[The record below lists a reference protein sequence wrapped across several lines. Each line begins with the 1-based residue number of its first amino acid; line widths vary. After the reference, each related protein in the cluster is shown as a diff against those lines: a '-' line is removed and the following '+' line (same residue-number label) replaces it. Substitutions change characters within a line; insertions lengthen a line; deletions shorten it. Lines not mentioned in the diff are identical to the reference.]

1 MCMFSVHP
9 LINVR
14 SRNGSAANCR
24 YWMQYVVFFPR
35 NTSDKCLPYAHT
47 YAHDLRRCGGGDGIV
62 RQSVTICHTEYANA
76 GASEYI
82 MLTPNTHAAYS
93 GAFAP

>member
-1 MCMFSVHP
+1 MSVHAMEVQQIVGIGCSM
-9 LINVR
+9 L
-14 SRNGSAANCR
+14 
-24 YWMQYVVFFPR
+24 FFFSR